1 MTYRILMV
9 VLAAVAMVAAGCSTS
24 GHGSAPNFDID
35 DLASSAGVTPAQAQ
49 EGLGCMLLLAQR
61 RLDTGQYQQIAQL
74 IPDGE
79 SLKSQATD
87 SCAFKGDIAS
97 RNELDTAL
105 ESLGLSPAQSSKLE
119 AGVLEYLSRA
129 GSPGVEAMF
138 SGAMK

>member
-9 VLAAVAMVAAGCSTS
+9 ALAAVALVVSGCSTG

-49 EGLGCMLLLAQR
+49 EGVGCMLLLAQR

-79 SLKSQATD
+79 SFKTQATD
-87 SCAFKGDIAS
+87 SCAFKGSISSA
-97 RNELDTAL
+97 NELAAAMSD
-105 ESLGLSPAQSSKLE
+105 LGLSPTQSSKLE
-119 AGVLEYLSRA
+119 AGVLEYLSKV
-129 GSPGVEAMF
+129 GEPGVEEMF
-138 SGAMK
+138 SGALK

>member
-9 VLAAVAMVAAGCSTS
+9 ALAAAAMVAAGCSTS

-49 EGLGCMLLLAQR
+49 EGLGCMLLFAQR

-79 SLKSQATD
+79 SFKTQATD
-87 SCAFKGDIAS
+87 SCAFKGNIANA
-97 RNELDTAL
+97 NELDAAL